1 MNLTYFQ
8 NAVDNKYLQMPNE
21 QYRDIQQAFYDE
33 QWDNTTARI
42 EILEQ
47 DYIGAKTF
55 HKIDAWINKA
65 IGSTTTFAKTGED
78 FRQLVFRKIDKQFVR
93 GLLYKFENSYWITDF
108 TNPSQGLAADINV
121 RRCNNWMRIIDPE
134 NGAIYSEPCVIDYD
148 ATSPSVQTSTHII
161 TPNNRLGV
169 WVQANENTL
178 RLFKLNTRYI
188 FGGRAFK
195 LNAYQNALLKDL
207 DVPLPTF
214 LALDLYLDEAHAKDD
229 IENQVAYNGDY
240 DYILNFEPQNVE
252 VKQGDVG
259 TLTPVLTLNSVSVN
273 RQLNYISSD
282 KNIVEVDEEGNY
294 TVLGKSGNKAI
305 VKVWLEGNLNVNASI
320 EFNIVDQPQDII
332 DIDVVPYFEKIRQ
345 YETIRFVVTVTQN
358 GAIVNTPV
366 EIQLQQNETM
376 LSVLSIGQNEYELN
390 CSNFDNQIHNIT
402 INVPELG
409 TSKTYGIKLVSML
422 G

>member
-21 QYRDIQQAFYDE
+21 QYCDIQQAFYDA

-55 HKIDAWINKA
+55 HKIDAWINKV

-78 FRQLVFRKIDKQFVR
+78 FRQLVFRNIDKQFVR

-134 NGAIYSEPCVIDYD
+134 NGAVYSEPCVIDYD
-148 ATSPSVQTSTHII
+148 TTSPSVQTSTHII
-161 TPNNRLGV
+161 TPNNRLGI
-169 WVQANENTL
+169 WVQANEDTL

-188 FGGRAFK
+188 FGGRVFK

-214 LALDLYLDEAHAKDD
+214 LALDLYLDEVHAKDD

-240 DYILNFEPQNVE
+240 DYILSFEQQNME
-252 VKQGDVG
+252 VKQGDIG
-259 TLTPVLTLNSVSVN
+259 TLTPVLTLNLVSVN
-273 RQLNYISSD
+273 RQLNYVSSD
-282 KNIVEVDEEGNY
+282 KNVVEVDEDGKY
-294 TVLGKSGNKAI
+294 TVLGKTGNKAS
-305 VKVWLEGNLNVNASI
+305 VKVWLEGNPNVNTNI
-320 EFNIVDQPQDII
+320 EFNIVDQPQDVI

-358 GAIVNTPV
+358 GSVVNTPI

-376 LSVLSIGQNEYELN
+376 LSVMNVGQNEYELN
-390 CSNFDNQIHNIT
+390 CNGFDNQIHNIT
-402 INVPELG
+402 ISAPELSA
-409 TSKTYGIKLVSML
+409 SKTYGIKLVSML

>member
-21 QYRDIQQAFYDE
+21 QYRDIQQAFYDA

-78 FRQLVFRKIDKQFVR
+78 FRQLVFRNIDKQFIR

-121 RRCNNWMRIIDPE
+121 RRCNNWMRIVDPE

-148 ATSPSVQTSTHII
+148 ATSPSVQTSTYII

-178 RLFKLNTRYI
+178 RLFKLNTRYV
-188 FGGRAFK
+188 FGGRVFK

-214 LALDLYLDEAHAKDD
+214 LVLDLYLDEAHAKDD

-240 DYILNFEPQNVE
+240 NYILSFELQNME

-273 RQLNYISSD
+273 RQLNYVSSD
-282 KNIVEVDEEGNY
+282 KNVVEVDEDGKY
-294 TVLGKSGNKAI
+294 TVLGKSGDKATI
-305 VKVWLEGNLNVNASI
+305 KVWLEGNPNVNASI
-320 EFNIVDQPQDII
+320 EFNIVDQPQDVI

-345 YETIRFVVTVTQN
+345 YETIRFIVTVTQN
-358 GAIVNTPV
+358 GTVVNTPI

-376 LSVLSIGQNEYELN
+376 LSVLSVGQNEYELN
-390 CSNFDNQIHNIT
+390 CNGFDNQIHNIT
-402 INVPELG
+402 ISEPELSA
-409 TSKTYGIKLVSML
+409 SKTYGIKLVSML

>member
-21 QYRDIQQAFYDE
+21 QYCDIQQAFYDA

-78 FRQLVFRKIDKQFVR
+78 FRQLVFRNIDKQFVR

-134 NGAIYSEPCVIDYD
+134 NGAVYSEPCVIDYD
-148 ATSPSVQTSTHII
+148 TTSPSVQTSTHII
-161 TPNNRLGV
+161 TPNNRLGI
-169 WVQANENTL
+169 WVQANEDTL

-188 FGGRAFK
+188 FGGRVFK

-214 LALDLYLDEAHAKDD
+214 LALDLYLDEVHAKDD

-240 DYILNFEPQNVE
+240 DYILSFEQQNME
-252 VKQGDVG
+252 VKQGDIG
-259 TLTPVLTLNSVSVN
+259 TLTPVLTLNLVSVN
-273 RQLNYISSD
+273 RQLNYVSSD
-282 KNIVEVDEEGNY
+282 KNVVEVDEDGKY
-294 TVLGKSGNKAI
+294 TVLGKTGNKAS
-305 VKVWLEGNLNVNASI
+305 VKVWLEGNPNVNTNI
-320 EFNIVDQPQDII
+320 EFNIVDQPQDVI

-358 GAIVNTPV
+358 GSVVNTPI

-376 LSVLSIGQNEYELN
+376 LSVMNVGHNEYELN
-390 CSNFDNQIHNIT
+390 CNGFDNQIHNIT
-402 INVPELG
+402 ISAPELSA
-409 TSKTYGIKLVSML
+409 SKTYGIKLVSML

>member
-21 QYRDIQQAFYDE
+21 QYRDIQQAFYDA

-55 HKIDAWINKA
+55 HKIDAWINKV

-78 FRQLVFRKIDKQFVR
+78 FRQLVFRNIDKQFVR

-108 TNPSQGLAADINV
+108 TNPSQGLVADINV

-148 ATSPSVQTSTHII
+148 ATSPSVQLSTHII

-169 WVQANENTL
+169 WVQANEDTL

-240 DYILNFEPQNVE
+240 DYILSFEPQNME
-252 VKQGDVG
+252 VKHGDVG

-273 RQLNYISSD
+273 RQLNYVSSD
-282 KNIVEVDEEGNY
+282 KNVVEVDLAGKY
-294 TVLGKSGNKAI
+294 TILGKSGDKAA
-305 VKVWLEGNLNVNASI
+305 VKVWLEGNPNVNASI
-320 EFNIVDQPQDII
+320 EFNIVDQPQDVI

-345 YETIRFVVTVTQN
+345 YETIRFVVTITQN
-358 GAIVNTPV
+358 GSVVNTPI

-376 LSVLSIGQNEYELN
+376 LSILAVGQVDYDLY

-402 INVPELG
+402 ISAPELNV
-409 TSKTYGIKLVSML
+409 SKTYGIKLVSML

>member
-21 QYRDIQQAFYDE
+21 QYRDIQQAFYDA
-33 QWDNTTARI
+33 QWDNTTARV

-108 TNPSQGLAADINV
+108 TNPSQGLASDINV

-148 ATSPSVQTSTHII
+148 ATSPSVQTSTYII

-169 WVQANENTL
+169 WVQANEDTL

-240 DYILNFEPQNVE
+240 DYILNFEQQNIE
-252 VKQGDVG
+252 VKQGDIG
-259 TLTPVLTLNSVSVN
+259 TLTPVLTLNSVPVN
-273 RQLNYISSD
+273 RQLNYVSSD
-282 KNIVEVDEEGNY
+282 KNVVEVDEDGKY
-294 TVLGKSGNKAI
+294 TVLGKSGDKATI
-305 VKVWLEGNLNVNASI
+305 KVWLEGNPNVNASM
-320 EFNIVDQPQDII
+320 EFNIVDQPQDVIE
-332 DIDVVPYFEKIRQ
+332 IDVVPYFEKIRQ

-358 GAIVNTPV
+358 GSVVNTPI

-376 LSVLSIGQNEYELN
+376 LNVLSVGQNEYELN
-390 CSNFDNQIHNIT
+390 CNGFDNQIHNIT
-402 INVPELG
+402 ISAPELNA
-409 TSKTYGIKLVSML
+409 SKTYGIKLVSML

>member
-21 QYRDIQQAFYDE
+21 QYRDIQQAFYDA

-78 FRQLVFRKIDKQFVR
+78 FRQLVFRNIDKQFIR

-121 RRCNNWMRIIDPE
+121 RRCNNWMRIVDPE

-148 ATSPSVQTSTHII
+148 ATSPSVQTSTYII

-178 RLFKLNTRYI
+178 RLFKLNTRYV
-188 FGGRAFK
+188 FGGRVFK

-214 LALDLYLDEAHAKDD
+214 LVLDLYLDEAHAKDD

-240 DYILNFEPQNVE
+240 NYILSFELQNME
-252 VKQGDVG
+252 VKQGNVG

-273 RQLNYISSD
+273 RQLNYVSSD
-282 KNIVEVDEEGNY
+282 KNVVEVDEDGKY
-294 TVLGKSGNKAI
+294 TVLGKSGDKATI
-305 VKVWLEGNLNVNASI
+305 KVWLEGNPNVNASI
-320 EFNIVDQPQDII
+320 EFNIVDQPQDVI

-345 YETIRFVVTVTQN
+345 YETIRFIVTVTQN
-358 GAIVNTPV
+358 GTVVNTPI

-376 LSVLSIGQNEYELN
+376 LSVLSVGQNEYELN
-390 CSNFDNQIHNIT
+390 CNGFDNQIHNIT
-402 INVPELG
+402 ISEPELSA
-409 TSKTYGIKLVSML
+409 SKTYGIKLVSML